1 MANWNDLFGGG
12 GLIMPSWTTN
22 QDSGVTLK
30 DGVITGNFANGA
42 AFWASIDVSHTDKGY
57 ESVSLSCAA
66 DTTEQTIVDVTA
78 SGVLTHVMSPAP
90 SAAGI
95 ITIRATIDGVV
106 KTFISETLSGANAS
120 RYMIG
125 HFIGAGAEATA
136 ANGAGISSGNDSGYS
151 SSGDSIMLT
160 TPIQALNIGKVGLVF
175 NTSLKVT
182 VQSSVNVTATAEML
196 KALACYSLSIPAG
209 L

>member
-1 MANWNDLFGGG
+1 MANWNDLFSGG

-30 DGVITGNFANGA
+30 DGISTGNLSNLA
-42 AFWASIDVSHTDKGY
+42 AFWATIDVSHTDKGY

-66 DTTEQTIVDVTA
+66 DTTEQTIVDISG
-78 SGVLTHVMSPAP
+78 SGVLTHAMSPAP
-90 SAAGI
+90 SAVGV
-95 ITIRATIDGVV
+95 ITIRATIDGIV
-106 KTFISETLSGANAS
+106 KTFTSETLSGANAS

-125 HFIGAGAEATA
+125 HFIGAGAESVA

-151 SSGDSIMLT
+151 SSGDAIMLT
-160 TPIQALNIGKVGLVF
+160 TPIQALNIGGIGLVF
-175 NTSLKVT
+175 KTSLKVT

-196 KALACYSLSIPAG
+196 KALACYSLSIPEG